1 MGNSLRVI
9 VVDDQ
14 VDLAET
20 TGKLLRLYG
29 HQVSVFDS
37 APCRSECT
45 ATSESRSH
53 FFRHRHVPGMD
64 GCELAARIKTR
75 PDCQRIILA
84 ALTGLGDEE
93 YRQAAISAGFDYRF
107 VKPMQPDELQH
118 FVEEIA
124 RTRGSSLILAQE
136 MHGDANPSRGTLGQE
151 SLGQGSLE
159 SGGGGRLPEEIF
171 DHLKENDDVI
181 QTARE
186 SGCTVVRRGPCIRA
200 IGK

>member
-1 MGNSLRVI
+1 MANSLRVI

-20 TGKLLRLYG
+20 TGNLLRLYG

-37 APCRSECT
+37 AHAVLEALRQVNPDLIFSDIGM
-45 ATSESRSH
+45 
-53 FFRHRHVPGMD
+53 PGMD

-75 PDCQRIILA
+75 PDCQRVILA

-124 RTRGSSLILAQE
+124 RTRG
-136 MHGDANPSRGTLGQE
+136 T
-151 SLGQGSLE
+151 
-159 SGGGGRLPEEIF
+159 
-171 DHLKENDDVI
+171 
-181 QTARE
+181 
-186 SGCTVVRRGPCIRA
+186 RR
-200 IGK
+200 